1 MKELNKSGSILV
13 YSKLDAEKFDK
24 YIYTYDKKKITIGV
38 NLDNLLIILKCM
50 TNLDKMTWALDDED
64 INKLIIIL
72 ENTDKK
78 EKKIF
83 RLNLSDLDEEKIEVD
98 TIEFP
103 YSAYF
108 PSSDFHKYC
117 KDMSL
122 ITEKIEIKCTNNK
135 VSFGIK
141 GAEICDADFEISE
154 SNGGL
159 SIEVNTDNKNE
170 IVQGVFSLKWLNVF
184 TKCTNLSPQV
194 ILYLKNDYP
203 LIIQYSVAA
212 LGVAAP
218 ETGWA
223 LMTLVLV
230 PVLFRSTI
238 TWYCLFSSG
247 SSTTFSCACSF
258 LPISCRKSFPRLLF
272 SFGTLGVNA
281 TTSFPLNL
289 QSFMISNFHKRL
301 EPHVGLAAVGG
312 SSSTAFN
319 RPV

>member
-1 MKELNKSGSILV
+1 MVYILELETSQTNAIRILIDTISSIVTDVKFTFCPYYIEKSSKESENSETETELVTETNDNKVKQVGGLIIKEINKSGTILI
-13 YSKLDAEKFDK
+13 YSKLDSDKFDK
-24 YIYTYDKKKITIGV
+24 YKYNYQNKKITIGV

-50 TNLDKMTWALDDED
+50 SNMDKMTWALDDED

-83 RLNLSDLDEEKIEVD
+83 RLNLSDLDDEKIEVD
-98 TIEFP
+98 PIQFP
-103 YSAYF
+103 YAAYF
-108 PSSDFHKYC
+108 PASDFHKYC

-122 ITEKIEIKCTNNK
+122 ITEKIEIKCMNNK

-141 GAEICDADFEISE
+141 GADICDADFEISE

-203 LIIQYSVAA
+203 LIIKYAVAA
-212 LGVAAP
+212 LGEVKF
-218 ETGWA
+218 
-223 LMTLVLV
+223 VL
-230 PVLFRSTI
+230 SQ
-238 TWYCLFSSG
+238 
-247 SSTTFSCACSF
+247 
-258 LPISCRKSFPRLLF
+258 KD
-272 SFGTLGVNA
+272 NK
-281 TTSFPLNL
+281 N
-289 QSFMISNFHKRL
+289 
-301 EPHVGLAAVGG
+301 
-312 SSSTAFN
+312 
-319 RPV
+319 

>member
-1 MKELNKSGSILV
+1 MEKNTSEEESELLSEQKSTKQIGGLVMKELNKSGSILV

-212 LGVAAP
+212 LGVVKF
-218 ETGWA
+218 
-223 LMTLVLV
+223 VL
-230 PVLFRSTI
+230 SQKDT
-238 TWYCLFSSG
+238 
-247 SSTTFSCACSF
+247 
-258 LPISCRKSFPRLLF
+258 K
-272 SFGTLGVNA
+272 N
-281 TTSFPLNL
+281 
-289 QSFMISNFHKRL
+289 
-301 EPHVGLAAVGG
+301 
-312 SSSTAFN
+312 
-319 RPV
+319 

>member
-1 MKELNKSGSILV
+1 MVYILELETSQTNAIKILIDTISSIVSDVKFTFYPYYMEKNASEEEEDTELMSETKPTKQIGGLVMKELNKSGSILV
-13 YSKLDAEKFDK
+13 YSKLDADKFDK
-24 YIYTYDKKKITIGV
+24 YKYTYHKKRITIGV

-50 TNLDKMTWALDDED
+50 SNLDKMTWALDDED

-159 SIEVNTDNKNE
+159 MIEVNTENKNE

-203 LIIQYSVAA
+203 LIIQYAVAA
-212 LGVAAP
+212 LGVVKF
-218 ETGWA
+218 
-223 LMTLVLV
+223 VL
-230 PVLFRSTI
+230 SQKDT
-238 TWYCLFSSG
+238 
-247 SSTTFSCACSF
+247 
-258 LPISCRKSFPRLLF
+258 K
-272 SFGTLGVNA
+272 N
-281 TTSFPLNL
+281 
-289 QSFMISNFHKRL
+289 
-301 EPHVGLAAVGG
+301 
-312 SSSTAFN
+312 
-319 RPV
+319 